1 MYNKRS
7 SGDKDSML
15 NMASTRVCTFGTV
28 RYRPRCYGEF
38 EKASDRWGRR
48 LESKKIVGFGMIY
61 RVFRI

>member
-28 RYRPRCYGEF
+28 RYALGATGNSRRPVIGGE
-38 EKASDRWGRR
+38 EDWKVKKLWV
-48 LESKKIVGFGMIY
+48 LE
-61 RVFRI
+61 